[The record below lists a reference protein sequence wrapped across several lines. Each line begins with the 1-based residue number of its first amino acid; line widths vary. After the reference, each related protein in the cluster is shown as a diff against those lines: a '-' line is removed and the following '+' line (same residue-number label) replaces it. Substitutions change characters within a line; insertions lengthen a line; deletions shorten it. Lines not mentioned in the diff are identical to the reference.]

1 MTMKRLC
8 ATVLLLLLSVCAFA
22 VQKSGTIV
30 YINGSKFYIHTVQPG
45 ETLYGLSKA
54 YEVGEKVILQYNP
67 SAGGGLKAGENVKI
81 PFVTAVP
88 EPKSERKLR
97 RTFDSHTVAQ
107 GETLYA
113 ISRKYEIPIQTVIE
127 DNPSLDPTN
136 LRLGERILIRKK
148 EIGSEDEAG
157 AKEQW
162 EAYRNTLNSVA
173 EEGYAYHMVKPG
185 ETFYSLSR
193 RFGITEEQLGSLNG
207 GLKPADLKAG
217 AIIKVP
223 GSPEELAA
231 GERQPA
237 DTVRADSVP
246 DLSADNRVKEIEFR
260 ALRRSATLNVAL
272 LLPMDAGTPNPS
284 YLEFY
289 QGFLLGLDSV
299 KTKYGYSVNVCLYN
313 TARDAEKIREITESD
328 AFRNTDLI
336 IGPVY
341 GSVYKALMDDLTNKN
356 IPVIYPLSSR
366 SEEFGVYPDFIQVNP
381 SMKALTVAMSDW
393 LREEAEEANLVC
405 LNLTGNEVSHS
416 DLEDIR
422 LFKEYMHRIGSMNFY
437 DWNTS
442 AVPLDGLRL
451 QLLPDRENIIIL
463 PTTKEAEVSKILPV
477 LSALTD
483 GYRITV
489 VGFPEWQ
496 AFTSVDHETYF
507 KLHTKIFTYSY
518 VDNTTEPAKRF
529 ALKYR
534 KYFYTE
540 PNNLAY
546 KAFDMSLYFI
556 ELAAKYRDRT
566 LDALEFYPRNGDFS
580 RFYFQKM
587 EGQAGKENQG
597 FYIVNFGSDYR
608 LKIESL

>member
-1 MTMKRLC
+1 MLKLLFLF
-8 ATVLLLLLSVCAFA
+8 LLLWSCGQVLGQGTA
-22 VQKSGTIV
+22 VTKSNDIV
-30 YINGSKFYIHTVQPG
+30 VIRGKSYYLHTVQPG
-45 ETLYGLSKA
+45 QTLYSICKA
-54 YEVGEKVILQYNP
+54 YGANIDEVKSLNDKKDNALSLYEVLKVPYTD
-67 SAGGGLKAGENVKI
+67 
-81 PFVTAVP
+81 PFVQQDD
-88 EPKSERKLR
+88 K
-97 RTFDSHTVAQ
+97 F
-107 GETLYA
+107 Y
-113 ISRKYEIPIQTVIE
+113 
-127 DNPSLDPTN
+127 
-136 LRLGERILIRKK
+136 
-148 EIGSEDEAG
+148 
-157 AKEQW
+157 
-162 EAYRNTLNSVA
+162 
-173 EEGYAYHMVKPG
+173 YHKVVKG
-185 ETFYSLSR
+185 ETFYSIARLYKIKPKR
-193 RFGITEEQLGSLNG
+193 L
-207 GLKPADLKAG
+207 LKFNEGYAQNQPLAVG
-217 AIIKVP
+217 AVVKLP
-223 GSPEELAA
+223 LA
-231 GERQPA
+231 EI
-237 DTVRADSVP
+237 
-246 DLSADNRVKEIEFR
+246 DLSVLGEEEIEASVGKKQEIR
-260 ALRRSATLNVAL
+260 PVRPVRNESVKKVEEASVTDILQDALMQKNEKTEQEPEKETTTVIGATDKMEIPDYISEVVMPVDPFVKVAL
-272 LLPMDAGTPNPS
+272 LLPFSAKDYPVFVDTLVEKMPVQISARS
-284 YLEFY
+284 EQFISFY
-289 QGFLLGLDSV
+289 EGVLLAVDSLKNQGY
-299 KTKYGYSVNVCLYN
+299 KVNLKVFD
-313 TARDAEKIREITESD
+313 TERSAEKMYTMVDEID
-328 AFRNTDLI
+328 RFHPDLI

-507 KLHTKIFTYSY
+507 KLNTKIFTYSY

-566 LDALEFYPRNGDFS
+566 LDALGFYPRNGDFS

>member
-1 MTMKRLC
+1 MLKVLFLF
-8 ATVLLLLLSVCAFA
+8 LLLWSCGQVLGQGTA
-22 VQKSGTIV
+22 VTKSNDIV
-30 YINGSKFYIHTVQPG
+30 VIRGKSYYLHTVQPG
-45 ETLYGLSKA
+45 QTLYSICKA
-54 YEVGEKVILQYNP
+54 YGANIDEVKSLNDKKDNALSLYEVLKVPYTD
-67 SAGGGLKAGENVKI
+67 
-81 PFVTAVP
+81 PFVQQDD
-88 EPKSERKLR
+88 K
-97 RTFDSHTVAQ
+97 F
-107 GETLYA
+107 Y
-113 ISRKYEIPIQTVIE
+113 
-127 DNPSLDPTN
+127 
-136 LRLGERILIRKK
+136 
-148 EIGSEDEAG
+148 
-157 AKEQW
+157 
-162 EAYRNTLNSVA
+162 
-173 EEGYAYHMVKPG
+173 YHKVVKG
-185 ETFYSLSR
+185 ETFYSIARLYKIKPKR
-193 RFGITEEQLGSLNG
+193 L
-207 GLKPADLKAG
+207 LKFNEGYAQNQPLAVG
-217 AIIKVP
+217 AVVKLP
-223 GSPEELAA
+223 LA
-231 GERQPA
+231 EI
-237 DTVRADSVP
+237 
-246 DLSADNRVKEIEFR
+246 DLSVLGEEEIEASVGKKQEIR
-260 ALRRSATLNVAL
+260 PERPVRNESVKKVEEASVTDILQNALMQKNEKTEQEPEKETTTVIGATDKMEIPDYISEVVMPVDPFVKVAL
-272 LLPMDAGTPNPS
+272 LLPFSAKDYPVFVDTLVEKMPVQISARS
-284 YLEFY
+284 EQFISFY
-289 QGFLLGLDSV
+289 EGVLLAVDSLKNQGY
-299 KTKYGYSVNVCLYN
+299 KVNLKVFD
-313 TARDAEKIREITESD
+313 TERSAEKMYTMVDEID
-328 AFRNTDLI
+328 RFHPDLI

-507 KLHTKIFTYSY
+507 KLNTKIFTYSY

>member
-1 MTMKRLC
+1 MLKLLFLF
-8 ATVLLLLLSVCAFA
+8 LLLWSCGQVIGQGTA
-22 VQKSGTIV
+22 VTKSNDIV
-30 YINGSKFYIHTVQPG
+30 VIRGKSYYLHTVQPG
-45 ETLYGLSKA
+45 QTLYSICKA
-54 YEVGEKVILQYNP
+54 YGANIDEVKSLNDKKDNALSLYEVLKVPYTD
-67 SAGGGLKAGENVKI
+67 
-81 PFVTAVP
+81 PFVQQDD
-88 EPKSERKLR
+88 K
-97 RTFDSHTVAQ
+97 F
-107 GETLYA
+107 Y
-113 ISRKYEIPIQTVIE
+113 
-127 DNPSLDPTN
+127 
-136 LRLGERILIRKK
+136 
-148 EIGSEDEAG
+148 
-157 AKEQW
+157 
-162 EAYRNTLNSVA
+162 
-173 EEGYAYHMVKPG
+173 YHKVLKG
-185 ETFYSLSR
+185 ETFYSIARLYKIKPKR
-193 RFGITEEQLGSLNG
+193 L
-207 GLKPADLKAG
+207 LKFNEGYAQNQPLAVG
-217 AIIKVP
+217 AVVKLP
-223 GSPEELAA
+223 LA
-231 GERQPA
+231 EI
-237 DTVRADSVP
+237 
-246 DLSADNRVKEIEFR
+246 DLSVLGEEEIEASVGKKQEIR
-260 ALRRSATLNVAL
+260 PERPVRNESVKKVEEASVTDILQDALMQKNEKTEQEPEKETTTVIGATDKMEIPDYISEVVMPVDPFVKVAL
-272 LLPMDAGTPNPS
+272 LLPFSAKDYPVFVDTLVEKMPVQISARS
-284 YLEFY
+284 EQFISFY
-289 QGFLLGLDSV
+289 EGVLLAVDSLKNQGY
-299 KTKYGYSVNVCLYN
+299 KVNLKVFD
-313 TARDAEKIREITESD
+313 TERSAEKMYTMVDEID
-328 AFRNTDLI
+328 RFHPDLI

-366 SEEFGVYPDFIQVNP
+366 REEFGVYPDFIQVNP

-507 KLHTKIFTYSY
+507 KLNTKIFTYSY

>member
-1 MTMKRLC
+1 MLKLLFLF
-8 ATVLLLLLSVCAFA
+8 LLLWSCGQVIGQGTA
-22 VQKSGTIV
+22 VTKSNDIV
-30 YINGSKFYIHTVQPG
+30 VIRGKSYYLHTVQPG
-45 ETLYGLSKA
+45 QTLYSICKA
-54 YEVGEKVILQYNP
+54 YGANIDEVKSLNDKKDNALSLYEVLKVPYTD
-67 SAGGGLKAGENVKI
+67 
-81 PFVTAVP
+81 PFVQQDD
-88 EPKSERKLR
+88 K
-97 RTFDSHTVAQ
+97 F
-107 GETLYA
+107 Y
-113 ISRKYEIPIQTVIE
+113 
-127 DNPSLDPTN
+127 
-136 LRLGERILIRKK
+136 
-148 EIGSEDEAG
+148 
-157 AKEQW
+157 
-162 EAYRNTLNSVA
+162 
-173 EEGYAYHMVKPG
+173 YHKVVKG
-185 ETFYSLSR
+185 ETFYSIARLYKIKPKR
-193 RFGITEEQLGSLNG
+193 L
-207 GLKPADLKAG
+207 LKFNEGYAQNQPLAVG
-217 AIIKVP
+217 AVVKLP
-223 GSPEELAA
+223 LA
-231 GERQPA
+231 EI
-237 DTVRADSVP
+237 
-246 DLSADNRVKEIEFR
+246 DLSVLGEEEIEASVGKKQEIR
-260 ALRRSATLNVAL
+260 PERPVRNESVKKVEEASVTDILQNALMHKNEKTEQDPEKETPTVIGATDKMEIPDYISEVVMPVDPFVKVAL
-272 LLPMDAGTPNPS
+272 LLPFSAKDYPVFVDTLVEKMPVQISARS
-284 YLEFY
+284 EQFISFY
-289 QGFLLGLDSV
+289 EGVLLAVDSLKNQGY
-299 KTKYGYSVNVCLYN
+299 KVNLKVFD
-313 TARDAEKIREITESD
+313 TERSAEKMYTMVDEID
-328 AFRNTDLI
+328 RFHPDLI

-507 KLHTKIFTYSY
+507 KLNTKIFTYSY

>member
-1 MTMKRLC
+1 MLKLLFLF
-8 ATVLLLLLSVCAFA
+8 LLLWSCGQVLGQGTA
-22 VQKSGTIV
+22 VTKSNDIV
-30 YINGSKFYIHTVQPG
+30 VIRGKSYYLHTVQPG
-45 ETLYGLSKA
+45 QTLYSICKA
-54 YEVGEKVILQYNP
+54 YGANIDEVKSLNDKKDNALSLYEVLKVPYTD
-67 SAGGGLKAGENVKI
+67 
-81 PFVTAVP
+81 PFVQQDD
-88 EPKSERKLR
+88 K
-97 RTFDSHTVAQ
+97 F
-107 GETLYA
+107 Y
-113 ISRKYEIPIQTVIE
+113 
-127 DNPSLDPTN
+127 
-136 LRLGERILIRKK
+136 
-148 EIGSEDEAG
+148 
-157 AKEQW
+157 
-162 EAYRNTLNSVA
+162 
-173 EEGYAYHMVKPG
+173 YHKVLKG
-185 ETFYSLSR
+185 ETFYSIARLYKIKPKR
-193 RFGITEEQLGSLNG
+193 L
-207 GLKPADLKAG
+207 LKFNEGYAQNQPLAVG
-217 AIIKVP
+217 AVVKLP
-223 GSPEELAA
+223 LA
-231 GERQPA
+231 EI
-237 DTVRADSVP
+237 
-246 DLSADNRVKEIEFR
+246 DLSVLGEEEIEASVGKKQEIR
-260 ALRRSATLNVAL
+260 PERPVRNESVKKVEEASVTDILQNALMQKNEKTEQEPEKETTTVIGATDKMEIPDYISEVVMPVDPFVKVAL
-272 LLPMDAGTPNPS
+272 LIPFSAKDFPVFVDTLVEKMPVQISARS
-284 YLEFY
+284 EQFISFY
-289 QGFLLGLDSV
+289 EGVLLAVDSLKNQGY
-299 KTKYGYSVNVCLYN
+299 KVNLKVFD
-313 TARDAEKIREITESD
+313 TERSAEKMYTMVDEID
-328 AFRNTDLI
+328 RFHPDLI

-507 KLHTKIFTYSY
+507 KLNTKIFTYSY

>member
-1 MTMKRLC
+1 MLKLLFLF
-8 ATVLLLLLSVCAFA
+8 LLLWSCGQVIGQGTA
-22 VQKSGTIV
+22 VTKSNDIV
-30 YINGSKFYIHTVQPG
+30 VIRGKSYYLHTVQPG
-45 ETLYGLSKA
+45 QTLYSICKA
-54 YEVGEKVILQYNP
+54 YGANIDEVKSLNDKKDNALSLYEVLKVPYTD
-67 SAGGGLKAGENVKI
+67 
-81 PFVTAVP
+81 PFVQQDD
-88 EPKSERKLR
+88 K
-97 RTFDSHTVAQ
+97 F
-107 GETLYA
+107 Y
-113 ISRKYEIPIQTVIE
+113 
-127 DNPSLDPTN
+127 
-136 LRLGERILIRKK
+136 
-148 EIGSEDEAG
+148 
-157 AKEQW
+157 
-162 EAYRNTLNSVA
+162 
-173 EEGYAYHMVKPG
+173 YHKVLKG
-185 ETFYSLSR
+185 ETFYSIARLYKIKPKR
-193 RFGITEEQLGSLNG
+193 L
-207 GLKPADLKAG
+207 LKFNEGYAQNQPLAVG
-217 AIIKVP
+217 AVVKLP
-223 GSPEELAA
+223 LA
-231 GERQPA
+231 EI
-237 DTVRADSVP
+237 
-246 DLSADNRVKEIEFR
+246 DLSVLGEEEIEASVGKKQEIR
-260 ALRRSATLNVAL
+260 PVRPVRNETVKKVEEASVTDILQDALMQKNEKTEQEPEKETTTVIGATDKMEIPDYISEVVMPVDPFVKVAL
-272 LLPMDAGTPNPS
+272 LLPFSAKDYPVFVDTLVEKMPVQISARS
-284 YLEFY
+284 EQFISFY
-289 QGFLLGLDSV
+289 EGVLLAVDSLKNQGY
-299 KTKYGYSVNVCLYN
+299 KVNLKVFD
-313 TARDAEKIREITESD
+313 TERSAEKMYTMVDEID
-328 AFRNTDLI
+328 RLHPDLI

-463 PTTKEAEVSKILPV
+463 PTTKEAEVSKILPI
-477 LSALTD
+477 LSALTE

-496 AFTSVDHETYF
+496 TFTSVDHETYF
-507 KLHTKIFTYSY
+507 KLNTKIFTYSY

>member
-1 MTMKRLC
+1 MLKLLFLF
-8 ATVLLLLLSVCAFA
+8 LLLWSCGQVLGQGTA
-22 VQKSGTIV
+22 VTKSNDIV
-30 YINGSKFYIHTVQPG
+30 VIRGKSYYLHTVQPG
-45 ETLYGLSKA
+45 QTLYSICKA
-54 YEVGEKVILQYNP
+54 YGANIDEVKSLNDKKDNALSLYEVLKVPYTD
-67 SAGGGLKAGENVKI
+67 
-81 PFVTAVP
+81 PFVQQDD
-88 EPKSERKLR
+88 K
-97 RTFDSHTVAQ
+97 F
-107 GETLYA
+107 Y
-113 ISRKYEIPIQTVIE
+113 
-127 DNPSLDPTN
+127 
-136 LRLGERILIRKK
+136 
-148 EIGSEDEAG
+148 
-157 AKEQW
+157 
-162 EAYRNTLNSVA
+162 
-173 EEGYAYHMVKPG
+173 YHKVVKG
-185 ETFYSLSR
+185 ETFYSIARLYKIKPKR
-193 RFGITEEQLGSLNG
+193 L
-207 GLKPADLKAG
+207 LKFNEGYAQNQPLAVG
-217 AIIKVP
+217 AVVKLP
-223 GSPEELAA
+223 LA
-231 GERQPA
+231 EI
-237 DTVRADSVP
+237 
-246 DLSADNRVKEIEFR
+246 DLSVLGEEEIEASVGKKQEIR
-260 ALRRSATLNVAL
+260 PERPVRNESVKKVEEASVTDILQDALMQKNEKTEQEPEKETTTIIGATDKMEIPDYISEVVMPVDPFVKVAL
-272 LLPMDAGTPNPS
+272 LLPFSAKDYPVFVDTLVEKMPVQISARS
-284 YLEFY
+284 EQFISFY
-289 QGFLLGLDSV
+289 EGVLLAVDSLKNQGY
-299 KTKYGYSVNVCLYN
+299 KVNLKVFD
-313 TARDAEKIREITESD
+313 TERSAEKMYTMVDEID
-328 AFRNTDLI
+328 RFHPDLI

-507 KLHTKIFTYSY
+507 KLNTKIFTYSY

>member
-1 MTMKRLC
+1 MLKLLFLF
-8 ATVLLLLLSVCAFA
+8 LLLWSCGQVIGQGTA
-22 VQKSGTIV
+22 VTKSNDIV
-30 YINGSKFYIHTVQPG
+30 VIRGKSYYLHTVQPG
-45 ETLYGLSKA
+45 QTLYSICKA
-54 YEVGEKVILQYNP
+54 YGANIDEVKSLNDKKDNALSLYEVLKVPYTD
-67 SAGGGLKAGENVKI
+67 
-81 PFVTAVP
+81 PFVQQDD
-88 EPKSERKLR
+88 K
-97 RTFDSHTVAQ
+97 F
-107 GETLYA
+107 Y
-113 ISRKYEIPIQTVIE
+113 
-127 DNPSLDPTN
+127 
-136 LRLGERILIRKK
+136 
-148 EIGSEDEAG
+148 
-157 AKEQW
+157 
-162 EAYRNTLNSVA
+162 
-173 EEGYAYHMVKPG
+173 YHKVVKG
-185 ETFYSLSR
+185 ETFYSIARLYKIKPKR
-193 RFGITEEQLGSLNG
+193 L
-207 GLKPADLKAG
+207 LKFNEGYAQNQPLAVG
-217 AIIKVP
+217 AVVKLP
-223 GSPEELAA
+223 LA
-231 GERQPA
+231 EI
-237 DTVRADSVP
+237 
-246 DLSADNRVKEIEFR
+246 DLSVLGEEEIEASVGKKQEIR
-260 ALRRSATLNVAL
+260 PERPVRNESVKKVEEASVTDILQNALMQKNEKTEQEPEKETTTVIGATDKMEIPDYISEVVMPVDPFVKVAL
-272 LLPMDAGTPNPS
+272 LLPFSAKDYPVFVDTLVEKMPVQISARS
-284 YLEFY
+284 EHFISFY
-289 QGFLLGLDSV
+289 EGVLLAVDSLKNQGY
-299 KTKYGYSVNVCLYN
+299 KVNLKVFD
-313 TARDAEKIREITESD
+313 TERSAEKMYTMVDEID
-328 AFRNTDLI
+328 RFHPDLI

-507 KLHTKIFTYSY
+507 KLNTKIFTYSY

>member
-1 MTMKRLC
+1 MLKLLFLF
-8 ATVLLLLLSVCAFA
+8 LLLWSCGQVIGQGTA
-22 VQKSGTIV
+22 VTKSNDIV
-30 YINGSKFYIHTVQPG
+30 VIRGKSYYLHTVQPG
-45 ETLYGLSKA
+45 QTLYSICKA
-54 YEVGEKVILQYNP
+54 YGANIDEVKSLNDKKDNALSLYEVLKVPYTD
-67 SAGGGLKAGENVKI
+67 
-81 PFVTAVP
+81 PFVQQDD
-88 EPKSERKLR
+88 K
-97 RTFDSHTVAQ
+97 F
-107 GETLYA
+107 Y
-113 ISRKYEIPIQTVIE
+113 
-127 DNPSLDPTN
+127 
-136 LRLGERILIRKK
+136 
-148 EIGSEDEAG
+148 
-157 AKEQW
+157 
-162 EAYRNTLNSVA
+162 
-173 EEGYAYHMVKPG
+173 YHKVVKG
-185 ETFYSLSR
+185 ETFYSIARLYKIKPKR
-193 RFGITEEQLGSLNG
+193 L
-207 GLKPADLKAG
+207 LKFNEGYAQNQPLAVG
-217 AIIKVP
+217 AVVKLP
-223 GSPEELAA
+223 LA
-231 GERQPA
+231 EI
-237 DTVRADSVP
+237 
-246 DLSADNRVKEIEFR
+246 DLSVLGEEEIEASVGKKQEIR
-260 ALRRSATLNVAL
+260 PERPVRNESVKKVEEASVTDILQNALMQKNEKTEQEPEKETTTVIGATDKMEIPDYISEVVMPVDPFVKVAL
-272 LLPMDAGTPNPS
+272 LLPFSAKDYPVFVDTLVEKMPVQISARS
-284 YLEFY
+284 EQFISFY
-289 QGFLLGLDSV
+289 EGVLLAVDSLKNQGY
-299 KTKYGYSVNVCLYN
+299 KVNLKVFD
-313 TARDAEKIREITESD
+313 TERSAEKMYTMVDEID
-328 AFRNTDLI
+328 RFHPDLI

-393 LREEAEEANLVC
+393 LREEVEEANLVC

-507 KLHTKIFTYSY
+507 KLNTKIFTYSY

>member
-1 MTMKRLC
+1 MLKLLFLF
-8 ATVLLLLLSVCAFA
+8 LLLWSCGQVLGQGTA
-22 VQKSGTIV
+22 VTKSNDIV
-30 YINGSKFYIHTVQPG
+30 VIRGKSCYLHTVQPG
-45 ETLYGLSKA
+45 QTLYSICKA
-54 YEVGEKVILQYNP
+54 YGANIDEVKSLNDKKDNALSLYEVLKVPYTD
-67 SAGGGLKAGENVKI
+67 
-81 PFVTAVP
+81 PFVQQDD
-88 EPKSERKLR
+88 K
-97 RTFDSHTVAQ
+97 F
-107 GETLYA
+107 Y
-113 ISRKYEIPIQTVIE
+113 
-127 DNPSLDPTN
+127 
-136 LRLGERILIRKK
+136 
-148 EIGSEDEAG
+148 
-157 AKEQW
+157 
-162 EAYRNTLNSVA
+162 
-173 EEGYAYHMVKPG
+173 YHKVVKG
-185 ETFYSLSR
+185 ETFYSIARLYKIKPKR
-193 RFGITEEQLGSLNG
+193 L
-207 GLKPADLKAG
+207 LKFNEGYAQNQPLAVG
-217 AIIKVP
+217 AVVKLP
-223 GSPEELAA
+223 LA
-231 GERQPA
+231 EI
-237 DTVRADSVP
+237 
-246 DLSADNRVKEIEFR
+246 DLSVLGEEEIEASVGKKQEIR
-260 ALRRSATLNVAL
+260 PVRPVRNESVKKVEEASVTDILQDALMQKNEKTEQEPEKETTTVIGATDKMEIPDYISEVVMPVDPFVKVAL
-272 LLPMDAGTPNPS
+272 LLPFSAKDYPVFVDTLVEKMPVQISARS
-284 YLEFY
+284 EQFISFY
-289 QGFLLGLDSV
+289 EGVLLAVDSLKNQGY
-299 KTKYGYSVNVCLYN
+299 KVNLKVFD
-313 TARDAEKIREITESD
+313 TERSAEKMYTMVDEID
-328 AFRNTDLI
+328 RFHPDLI

-507 KLHTKIFTYSY
+507 KLNTKIFTYSY

>member
-1 MTMKRLC
+1 MLKLLFLF
-8 ATVLLLLLSVCAFA
+8 LLLWSCGQVIGQGTA
-22 VQKSGTIV
+22 VTKSNDIV
-30 YINGSKFYIHTVQPG
+30 VIRGKSYYLHTVQPG
-45 ETLYGLSKA
+45 QTLYSICKA
-54 YEVGEKVILQYNP
+54 YGANIDEVKSLNDKKDNALSLYEVLKVPYTD
-67 SAGGGLKAGENVKI
+67 
-81 PFVTAVP
+81 PFVQQDD
-88 EPKSERKLR
+88 K
-97 RTFDSHTVAQ
+97 F
-107 GETLYA
+107 Y
-113 ISRKYEIPIQTVIE
+113 
-127 DNPSLDPTN
+127 
-136 LRLGERILIRKK
+136 
-148 EIGSEDEAG
+148 
-157 AKEQW
+157 
-162 EAYRNTLNSVA
+162 
-173 EEGYAYHMVKPG
+173 YHKVVKG
-185 ETFYSLSR
+185 ETFYSIARLYKIKPKR
-193 RFGITEEQLGSLNG
+193 L
-207 GLKPADLKAG
+207 LKFNEGYAQNQPLAVG
-217 AIIKVP
+217 AVVKLP
-223 GSPEELAA
+223 LA
-231 GERQPA
+231 EI
-237 DTVRADSVP
+237 
-246 DLSADNRVKEIEFR
+246 DLSVLGEEEIEASVGKKQEIR
-260 ALRRSATLNVAL
+260 PERPVRNESVKKVEEASVTDILQNALMQKNEKTEQEPEKETTTVIGATDKMEIPDYISEVVMPVDPFVKVAL
-272 LLPMDAGTPNPS
+272 LLPFSAKDYPVFVDTLVEKMPVQISARS
-284 YLEFY
+284 EQFISFY
-289 QGFLLGLDSV
+289 EGVLLAVDSLKNQGY
-299 KTKYGYSVNVCLYN
+299 KVNLKVFD
-313 TARDAEKIREITESD
+313 TERSAEKMYTMVDEID
-328 AFRNTDLI
+328 RFHPDLI

-451 QLLPDRENIIIL
+451 HLLPDRENIIIL

-507 KLHTKIFTYSY
+507 KLNTKIFTYSY

>member
-1 MTMKRLC
+1 MLKLLFLF
-8 ATVLLLLLSVCAFA
+8 LLLWSCGQVLGQGTA
-22 VQKSGTIV
+22 VTKSNDIV
-30 YINGSKFYIHTVQPG
+30 VIRGKSYYLHTVQPG
-45 ETLYGLSKA
+45 QTLYSICKA
-54 YEVGEKVILQYNP
+54 YGANIDEVKSLNDKKDNALSLYEVLKVPYTD
-67 SAGGGLKAGENVKI
+67 
-81 PFVTAVP
+81 PFVQQDD
-88 EPKSERKLR
+88 K
-97 RTFDSHTVAQ
+97 F
-107 GETLYA
+107 Y
-113 ISRKYEIPIQTVIE
+113 
-127 DNPSLDPTN
+127 
-136 LRLGERILIRKK
+136 
-148 EIGSEDEAG
+148 
-157 AKEQW
+157 
-162 EAYRNTLNSVA
+162 
-173 EEGYAYHMVKPG
+173 YHKVVKG
-185 ETFYSLSR
+185 ETFYSIARLYKIKPKR
-193 RFGITEEQLGSLNG
+193 L
-207 GLKPADLKAG
+207 LKFNEGYAQNQPLAVG
-217 AIIKVP
+217 AVVKLP
-223 GSPEELAA
+223 LA
-231 GERQPA
+231 EI
-237 DTVRADSVP
+237 
-246 DLSADNRVKEIEFR
+246 DLSVLGEEEIEASVGKKQEIR
-260 ALRRSATLNVAL
+260 PVRPVRNESVKKVEEASVTDILQDALMQKNEKTEQEPEKETTTVIGATDKMEIPDYISEVVMPVDPFVKVAL
-272 LLPMDAGTPNPS
+272 LLPFSAKDYPVFVDTLVEKMPVQISARS
-284 YLEFY
+284 EQFISFY
-289 QGFLLGLDSV
+289 EGVLLAVDSLKNQGY
-299 KTKYGYSVNVCLYN
+299 KVNLKVFD
-313 TARDAEKIREITESD
+313 TERSAEKMYTMVDEID
-328 AFRNTDLI
+328 RFHPDLI

-507 KLHTKIFTYSY
+507 KLNTKIFTYSY

-556 ELAAKYRDRT
+556 ELAAKYRDRF
-566 LDALEFYPRNGDFS
+566 LYRQFWIRLPI
-580 RFYFQKM
+580 
-587 EGQAGKENQG
+587 ENRVPISVTCQHDLR
-597 FYIVNFGSDYR
+597 Y
-608 LKIESL
+608 K

>member
-1 MTMKRLC
+1 MLKLLFLF
-8 ATVLLLLLSVCAFA
+8 LLLWSCGQVLGQGTA
-22 VQKSGTIV
+22 VTKSNDIV
-30 YINGSKFYIHTVQPG
+30 VIRGKSYYLHTVQPG
-45 ETLYGLSKA
+45 QTLYSICKA
-54 YEVGEKVILQYNP
+54 YGANIDEVKSLNDKKDNALSLYEVLKVPYTD
-67 SAGGGLKAGENVKI
+67 
-81 PFVTAVP
+81 PFVQQDD
-88 EPKSERKLR
+88 K
-97 RTFDSHTVAQ
+97 F
-107 GETLYA
+107 Y
-113 ISRKYEIPIQTVIE
+113 
-127 DNPSLDPTN
+127 
-136 LRLGERILIRKK
+136 
-148 EIGSEDEAG
+148 
-157 AKEQW
+157 
-162 EAYRNTLNSVA
+162 
-173 EEGYAYHMVKPG
+173 YHKVLKG
-185 ETFYSLSR
+185 ETFYSIARLYKIKPKR
-193 RFGITEEQLGSLNG
+193 L
-207 GLKPADLKAG
+207 LKFNEGYAQNQPLAVG
-217 AIIKVP
+217 AVVKLP
-223 GSPEELAA
+223 LA
-231 GERQPA
+231 EI
-237 DTVRADSVP
+237 
-246 DLSADNRVKEIEFR
+246 DLSVLGEEEIEASVGKKQEIR
-260 ALRRSATLNVAL
+260 PERPVRNESVKKVEEASVTDILQDALMQKNEKTEQEPEKETTTVIGATDKMEIPDYISEVVMPVDPFVKVAL
-272 LLPMDAGTPNPS
+272 LLPFSAKDYPVFVDTLVEKMPVQISARS
-284 YLEFY
+284 EQFISFY
-289 QGFLLGLDSV
+289 EGVLLAVDSLKNQGY
-299 KTKYGYSVNVCLYN
+299 KVNLKVFD
-313 TARDAEKIREITESD
+313 TERSAEKMYTMVDEID
-328 AFRNTDLI
+328 QFHPDLI

-507 KLHTKIFTYSY
+507 KLNTKIFTYSY

>member
-1 MTMKRLC
+1 MLKLLFLF
-8 ATVLLLLLSVCAFA
+8 LLLWSCGQVIGQGTA
-22 VQKSGTIV
+22 VTKSNDIV
-30 YINGSKFYIHTVQPG
+30 VIRGKSYYLHTVQPG
-45 ETLYGLSKA
+45 QTLYSICKA
-54 YEVGEKVILQYNP
+54 YGANIDEVKSLNDKKDNALSLYEVLKVPYTD
-67 SAGGGLKAGENVKI
+67 
-81 PFVTAVP
+81 PFVQQDD
-88 EPKSERKLR
+88 K
-97 RTFDSHTVAQ
+97 F
-107 GETLYA
+107 Y
-113 ISRKYEIPIQTVIE
+113 
-127 DNPSLDPTN
+127 
-136 LRLGERILIRKK
+136 
-148 EIGSEDEAG
+148 
-157 AKEQW
+157 
-162 EAYRNTLNSVA
+162 
-173 EEGYAYHMVKPG
+173 YHKVVKG
-185 ETFYSLSR
+185 ETFYSIARLYKIKPKR
-193 RFGITEEQLGSLNG
+193 L
-207 GLKPADLKAG
+207 LKFNEGYAQNQPLAVG
-217 AIIKVP
+217 AVVKLP
-223 GSPEELAA
+223 LA
-231 GERQPA
+231 EI
-237 DTVRADSVP
+237 
-246 DLSADNRVKEIEFR
+246 DLSVLGEEEIDASVGKKQEIRPERPVRNENVKKVEEASVTDILQNALMQKNEKTEQEPEKETTTVIGATDKMEIPDYISEVGMPVDPFVK
-260 ALRRSATLNVAL
+260 VAL
-272 LLPMDAGTPNPS
+272 LLPFSAKDYPVFVDTLVEKMPVQISARS
-284 YLEFY
+284 EQFISFY
-289 QGFLLGLDSV
+289 EGVLLAVDSLKNQGY
-299 KTKYGYSVNVCLYN
+299 KVNLKVFD
-313 TARDAEKIREITESD
+313 TERSAEKMYTMVDEID
-328 AFRNTDLI
+328 RFHPDLI

-507 KLHTKIFTYSY
+507 KLNTKIFTYSY

>member
-1 MTMKRLC
+1 MLKLLFLF
-8 ATVLLLLLSVCAFA
+8 LLLWSCGQVIGQGTA
-22 VQKSGTIV
+22 VTKSNDIV
-30 YINGSKFYIHTVQPG
+30 VIRGKSYYLHTVQPG
-45 ETLYGLSKA
+45 QTLYSICKA
-54 YEVGEKVILQYNP
+54 YGANIDEVKSLNDKKDNALSLYEVLKVPYTD
-67 SAGGGLKAGENVKI
+67 
-81 PFVTAVP
+81 PFVQQDD
-88 EPKSERKLR
+88 K
-97 RTFDSHTVAQ
+97 F
-107 GETLYA
+107 Y
-113 ISRKYEIPIQTVIE
+113 
-127 DNPSLDPTN
+127 
-136 LRLGERILIRKK
+136 
-148 EIGSEDEAG
+148 
-157 AKEQW
+157 
-162 EAYRNTLNSVA
+162 
-173 EEGYAYHMVKPG
+173 YHKVVKG
-185 ETFYSLSR
+185 ETFYSIARLYKIKPKR
-193 RFGITEEQLGSLNG
+193 L
-207 GLKPADLKAG
+207 LKFNEGYAQNQPLAVG
-217 AIIKVP
+217 AVVKLP
-223 GSPEELAA
+223 LA
-231 GERQPA
+231 EI
-237 DTVRADSVP
+237 
-246 DLSADNRVKEIEFR
+246 DLSVLGEEEIEASVGKKQEIR
-260 ALRRSATLNVAL
+260 PERPVRNESVKKVEEASVTDILQNALMQKNEKTEQEPEKETTTVIGATDKMEIPDYISEVVMPVDPFVKVAL
-272 LLPMDAGTPNPS
+272 LLPFSAKDYPVFVDTLVEKMPVQISARS
-284 YLEFY
+284 EQFISFY
-289 QGFLLGLDSV
+289 EGVLLAVDSLKNQGY
-299 KTKYGYSVNVCLYN
+299 KVNLKVFD
-313 TARDAEKIREITESD
+313 TERSAEKMYTMVDEID
-328 AFRNTDLI
+328 RFHPDLI

-442 AVPLDGLRL
+442 AVPLDGLRM

-507 KLHTKIFTYSY
+507 KLNTKIFTYSY

>member
-1 MTMKRLC
+1 MLKLLFLF
-8 ATVLLLLLSVCAFA
+8 LLLWSCGQVIGQGTA
-22 VQKSGTIV
+22 VTKSNDIV
-30 YINGSKFYIHTVQPG
+30 VIRGKSYYLHTVQPG
-45 ETLYGLSKA
+45 QTLYSICKA
-54 YEVGEKVILQYNP
+54 YGANIDEVKSLNDKKDNALSLYEVLKVPYTD
-67 SAGGGLKAGENVKI
+67 
-81 PFVTAVP
+81 PFVQQDD
-88 EPKSERKLR
+88 K
-97 RTFDSHTVAQ
+97 F
-107 GETLYA
+107 Y
-113 ISRKYEIPIQTVIE
+113 
-127 DNPSLDPTN
+127 
-136 LRLGERILIRKK
+136 
-148 EIGSEDEAG
+148 
-157 AKEQW
+157 
-162 EAYRNTLNSVA
+162 
-173 EEGYAYHMVKPG
+173 YHKVVKG
-185 ETFYSLSR
+185 ETFYSIARLYKIKPKR
-193 RFGITEEQLGSLNG
+193 L
-207 GLKPADLKAG
+207 LKFNEGYAQNQPLAVG
-217 AIIKVP
+217 AVVKLP
-223 GSPEELAA
+223 LA
-231 GERQPA
+231 EI
-237 DTVRADSVP
+237 
-246 DLSADNRVKEIEFR
+246 DLSVLGEEEIEASVGKKQEIR
-260 ALRRSATLNVAL
+260 PERPVRNESVKKVEEASVTDILQNALMQKNEKTEQEPEKETTTVIGATDKMEIPDYISEVVMPVDPFVKVAL
-272 LLPMDAGTPNPS
+272 LLPFSAKDYPVFVDTLVEKMPVQISARS
-284 YLEFY
+284 EQFISFY
-289 QGFLLGLDSV
+289 EGVLLAVDSLKNQGY
-299 KTKYGYSVNVCLYN
+299 KVNLKVFD
-313 TARDAEKIREITESD
+313 TERSAEKMYTMVDEID
-328 AFRNTDLI
+328 RFHPDLI

-507 KLHTKIFTYSY
+507 KLNTKIFTYSY

-566 LDALEFYPRNGDFS
+566 LDALEFYQRNGDFS

>member
-1 MTMKRLC
+1 MLKLLFLF
-8 ATVLLLLLSVCAFA
+8 LLLWSCGQVIGQGTA
-22 VQKSGTIV
+22 VTKSNDIV
-30 YINGSKFYIHTVQPG
+30 VIRGKSYYLHTVQPG
-45 ETLYGLSKA
+45 QTLYSICKA
-54 YEVGEKVILQYNP
+54 YGANIDEVKSLNDKKDNALSLYEVLKVPYTD
-67 SAGGGLKAGENVKI
+67 
-81 PFVTAVP
+81 PFVQQDD
-88 EPKSERKLR
+88 K
-97 RTFDSHTVAQ
+97 F
-107 GETLYA
+107 Y
-113 ISRKYEIPIQTVIE
+113 
-127 DNPSLDPTN
+127 
-136 LRLGERILIRKK
+136 
-148 EIGSEDEAG
+148 
-157 AKEQW
+157 
-162 EAYRNTLNSVA
+162 
-173 EEGYAYHMVKPG
+173 YHKVVKG
-185 ETFYSLSR
+185 ETFYSIARLYKIKPKR
-193 RFGITEEQLGSLNG
+193 L
-207 GLKPADLKAG
+207 LKFNEGYAQNQPLAVG
-217 AIIKVP
+217 AVVKLP
-223 GSPEELAA
+223 LA
-231 GERQPA
+231 EI
-237 DTVRADSVP
+237 
-246 DLSADNRVKEIEFR
+246 DLSVLGEEEIEASVGKKQEIR
-260 ALRRSATLNVAL
+260 PERPVRNENVKKVEEASVTDILQNALMQKNEKTEQEPEKETSTVIGATDKMEIPDYISEVVMPVDPFVKVAL
-272 LLPMDAGTPNPS
+272 LLPFSAKDYPVFVDTLVEKMPVQISARS
-284 YLEFY
+284 EQFISFY
-289 QGFLLGLDSV
+289 EGVLLAVDSLKNQGY
-299 KTKYGYSVNVCLYN
+299 KVNLKVFD
-313 TARDAEKIREITESD
+313 TERSAEKMYTMVDEID
-328 AFRNTDLI
+328 RFHPDLI

-507 KLHTKIFTYSY
+507 KLNTKIFTYSY

>member
-1 MTMKRLC
+1 MLKLLFLF
-8 ATVLLLLLSVCAFA
+8 LLLWSCGQVLGQGTA
-22 VQKSGTIV
+22 VTKSNDIV
-30 YINGSKFYIHTVQPG
+30 VIRGKSYYLHTVQPG
-45 ETLYGLSKA
+45 QTLYSICKA
-54 YEVGEKVILQYNP
+54 YGANIDEVKSLNDKKDNALSLYEVLKVPYTD
-67 SAGGGLKAGENVKI
+67 
-81 PFVTAVP
+81 PFVQQDD
-88 EPKSERKLR
+88 K
-97 RTFDSHTVAQ
+97 F
-107 GETLYA
+107 Y
-113 ISRKYEIPIQTVIE
+113 
-127 DNPSLDPTN
+127 
-136 LRLGERILIRKK
+136 
-148 EIGSEDEAG
+148 
-157 AKEQW
+157 
-162 EAYRNTLNSVA
+162 
-173 EEGYAYHMVKPG
+173 YHKVLKG
-185 ETFYSLSR
+185 ETFYSIARLYKIKPKR
-193 RFGITEEQLGSLNG
+193 L
-207 GLKPADLKAG
+207 LKFNEGYAQNQPLAVG
-217 AIIKVP
+217 AVVKLP
-223 GSPEELAA
+223 LA
-231 GERQPA
+231 EI
-237 DTVRADSVP
+237 
-246 DLSADNRVKEIEFR
+246 DLSVLGEEEIEASVGKKQEIR
-260 ALRRSATLNVAL
+260 PERPVQNETVKKVEEASVTDILQDALMQKNEKTEQEPEKETTTVIGATDKMEIPDYISEVVMPVDPFVKVAL
-272 LLPMDAGTPNPS
+272 LLPFSAKDYPVFVDTLVEKMPVQISARS
-284 YLEFY
+284 EQFISFY
-289 QGFLLGLDSV
+289 EGVSLAVDSLKNQGY
-299 KTKYGYSVNVCLYN
+299 KVNLKVFD
-313 TARDAEKIREITESD
+313 TERSAEKMYTMVDEID
-328 AFRNTDLI
+328 RFHPDLI

-477 LSALTD
+477 LSALTE

-507 KLHTKIFTYSY
+507 KLNTKIFTYSY

>member
-1 MTMKRLC
+1 MLKLLFLF
-8 ATVLLLLLSVCAFA
+8 LLLWSCGQVIGQGTA
-22 VQKSGTIV
+22 VIKSNDIV
-30 YINGSKFYIHTVQPG
+30 VIRGKSYYLHTVQPG
-45 ETLYGLSKA
+45 QTLYSICKA
-54 YEVGEKVILQYNP
+54 YGANIDEVKSLNDKKDNALSLYEVLKVPYTD
-67 SAGGGLKAGENVKI
+67 
-81 PFVTAVP
+81 PFVQQDD
-88 EPKSERKLR
+88 K
-97 RTFDSHTVAQ
+97 F
-107 GETLYA
+107 Y
-113 ISRKYEIPIQTVIE
+113 
-127 DNPSLDPTN
+127 
-136 LRLGERILIRKK
+136 
-148 EIGSEDEAG
+148 
-157 AKEQW
+157 
-162 EAYRNTLNSVA
+162 
-173 EEGYAYHMVKPG
+173 YHKVVKG
-185 ETFYSLSR
+185 ETFYSIARLYKIKPKR
-193 RFGITEEQLGSLNG
+193 L
-207 GLKPADLKAG
+207 LKFNEGYAQNQPLAVG
-217 AIIKVP
+217 AVVKLP
-223 GSPEELAA
+223 LA
-231 GERQPA
+231 EI
-237 DTVRADSVP
+237 
-246 DLSADNRVKEIEFR
+246 DLSVLGEEEIEASVGKKQEIR
-260 ALRRSATLNVAL
+260 PERPVRNESVKKVEEASVTDILQNALMQKNEKTEQEPEKETTTVIGATDKMEIPDYISEVVMPVDPFVKVAL
-272 LLPMDAGTPNPS
+272 LLPFSAKDYPVFVDTLVEKMPVQISARS
-284 YLEFY
+284 EQFISFY
-289 QGFLLGLDSV
+289 EGVLLAVDSLKNQGY
-299 KTKYGYSVNVCLYN
+299 KVNLKVFD
-313 TARDAEKIREITESD
+313 TERSAEKMYTMVDEID
-328 AFRNTDLI
+328 RFHPDLI

-507 KLHTKIFTYSY
+507 KLNTKIFTYSY

>member
-1 MTMKRLC
+1 MLKLLFLF
-8 ATVLLLLLSVCAFA
+8 LLLWSCGQVLGQGTA
-22 VQKSGTIV
+22 VTKSNDIV
-30 YINGSKFYIHTVQPG
+30 VIRGKSYYLHTVQPG
-45 ETLYGLSKA
+45 QTLYSICKA
-54 YEVGEKVILQYNP
+54 YGANIDEVKSLNDKKDNALSLYEVLKVPYTD
-67 SAGGGLKAGENVKI
+67 
-81 PFVTAVP
+81 PFVQQDD
-88 EPKSERKLR
+88 K
-97 RTFDSHTVAQ
+97 F
-107 GETLYA
+107 Y
-113 ISRKYEIPIQTVIE
+113 
-127 DNPSLDPTN
+127 
-136 LRLGERILIRKK
+136 
-148 EIGSEDEAG
+148 
-157 AKEQW
+157 
-162 EAYRNTLNSVA
+162 
-173 EEGYAYHMVKPG
+173 YHKVLKG
-185 ETFYSLSR
+185 ETFYSIARLYKIKPKR
-193 RFGITEEQLGSLNG
+193 L
-207 GLKPADLKAG
+207 LKFNEGYAQNQPLAVG
-217 AIIKVP
+217 AVVKLP
-223 GSPEELAA
+223 LA
-231 GERQPA
+231 EI
-237 DTVRADSVP
+237 
-246 DLSADNRVKEIEFR
+246 DLSVLGEEEIEASVGKKQEIR
-260 ALRRSATLNVAL
+260 PERPVRNESVKKVEEASATDILQNALMQKNEKTEQEPEKETTTVIGATDKMEIPDYISEVVMPVDPFVKVAL
-272 LLPMDAGTPNPS
+272 LLPFSAKDYPVFVDTLVEKMPVQISARS
-284 YLEFY
+284 EQFISFY
-289 QGFLLGLDSV
+289 EGVLLAVDSLKNQGY
-299 KTKYGYSVNVCLYN
+299 KVNLKVFD
-313 TARDAEKIREITESD
+313 TERSAEKMYTMVDEID
-328 AFRNTDLI
+328 RFHPDLI

-507 KLHTKIFTYSY
+507 KLNTKIFTYSY

>member
-1 MTMKRLC
+1 MLKLLFLF
-8 ATVLLLLLSVCAFA
+8 LLLWSCGQVIGQGTA
-22 VQKSGTIV
+22 VTKSNDIV
-30 YINGSKFYIHTVQPG
+30 VIRGKSYYLHTVQPG
-45 ETLYGLSKA
+45 QTLYSICKA
-54 YEVGEKVILQYNP
+54 YGANIDEVKSLNDKKDNALSLYEVLKVPYTD
-67 SAGGGLKAGENVKI
+67 
-81 PFVTAVP
+81 PFVQQDD
-88 EPKSERKLR
+88 K
-97 RTFDSHTVAQ
+97 F
-107 GETLYA
+107 Y
-113 ISRKYEIPIQTVIE
+113 
-127 DNPSLDPTN
+127 
-136 LRLGERILIRKK
+136 
-148 EIGSEDEAG
+148 
-157 AKEQW
+157 
-162 EAYRNTLNSVA
+162 
-173 EEGYAYHMVKPG
+173 YHKVVKG
-185 ETFYSLSR
+185 ETFYSIARLYKIKPKR
-193 RFGITEEQLGSLNG
+193 L
-207 GLKPADLKAG
+207 LKFNEGYAQNQPLAVG
-217 AIIKVP
+217 AVVKLP
-223 GSPEELAA
+223 LA
-231 GERQPA
+231 EI
-237 DTVRADSVP
+237 
-246 DLSADNRVKEIEFR
+246 DLSVLGEEEIEASVGKKQEIRPERPVRNESVKKVEEASVTDILQNALMQKNEKTEQEPEKEITTVIG
-260 ALRRSATLNVAL
+260 ATDKMEIPDYISEVVMSVDPFVKVAL
-272 LLPMDAGTPNPS
+272 LLPFSAKDYPVFVDTLVEKMPVQISARS
-284 YLEFY
+284 EQFISFY
-289 QGFLLGLDSV
+289 EGVLLAVDSLKNQGY
-299 KTKYGYSVNVCLYN
+299 KVNLKVFD
-313 TARDAEKIREITESD
+313 TERSAEKMYTMVDEID
-328 AFRNTDLI
+328 RFHPDLI

-507 KLHTKIFTYSY
+507 KLNTKIFTYSY

>member
-1 MTMKRLC
+1 MLKLLFLF
-8 ATVLLLLLSVCAFA
+8 LLLWSCGQVLGQGTA
-22 VQKSGTIV
+22 VTKSNDIV
-30 YINGSKFYIHTVQPG
+30 VIRGKSYYLHTVQPG
-45 ETLYGLSKA
+45 QTLYSICKA
-54 YEVGEKVILQYNP
+54 YGANIDEVKSLNDKKDNALSLYEVLKVPYTD
-67 SAGGGLKAGENVKI
+67 
-81 PFVTAVP
+81 PFVQQDD
-88 EPKSERKLR
+88 K
-97 RTFDSHTVAQ
+97 F
-107 GETLYA
+107 Y
-113 ISRKYEIPIQTVIE
+113 
-127 DNPSLDPTN
+127 
-136 LRLGERILIRKK
+136 
-148 EIGSEDEAG
+148 
-157 AKEQW
+157 
-162 EAYRNTLNSVA
+162 
-173 EEGYAYHMVKPG
+173 YHKVVKG
-185 ETFYSLSR
+185 ETFYSIARLYKIKPKR
-193 RFGITEEQLGSLNG
+193 L
-207 GLKPADLKAG
+207 LKFNEGYAQNQPLAVG
-217 AIIKVP
+217 AVVKLP
-223 GSPEELAA
+223 LA
-231 GERQPA
+231 EI
-237 DTVRADSVP
+237 
-246 DLSADNRVKEIEFR
+246 DLSVLGEEEIEASVGKKQEIR
-260 ALRRSATLNVAL
+260 PERPVRNENVKKVEEATVTDILQNALMQKNEKTEQEPEKETTTVIGATDKMEIPDYISEVVMPVDPFVKVAL
-272 LLPMDAGTPNPS
+272 LLPFSAKDYPVFVDTLVEKMPVQISARS
-284 YLEFY
+284 EQFISFY
-289 QGFLLGLDSV
+289 EGVLLAVDSLKNQGY
-299 KTKYGYSVNVCLYN
+299 KVNLKVFD
-313 TARDAEKIREITESD
+313 TERSAEKMYTMVDEID
-328 AFRNTDLI
+328 RFHPDLI

-507 KLHTKIFTYSY
+507 KLNTKIFTYSY

>member
-1 MTMKRLC
+1 MLKLLFLF
-8 ATVLLLLLSVCAFA
+8 LLLWSCGQVIGQGSA
-22 VQKSGTIV
+22 VTKSNDIV
-30 YINGSKFYIHTVQPG
+30 VIRGKSYYLHTVQPG
-45 ETLYGLSKA
+45 QTLYSICKA
-54 YEVGEKVILQYNP
+54 YGANIDEVKSLNDKKDNALSLYEVLKVPYTD
-67 SAGGGLKAGENVKI
+67 
-81 PFVTAVP
+81 PFVQQDD
-88 EPKSERKLR
+88 K
-97 RTFDSHTVAQ
+97 F
-107 GETLYA
+107 Y
-113 ISRKYEIPIQTVIE
+113 
-127 DNPSLDPTN
+127 
-136 LRLGERILIRKK
+136 
-148 EIGSEDEAG
+148 
-157 AKEQW
+157 
-162 EAYRNTLNSVA
+162 
-173 EEGYAYHMVKPG
+173 YHKVVKG
-185 ETFYSLSR
+185 ETFYSIARLYKIKPKR
-193 RFGITEEQLGSLNG
+193 L
-207 GLKPADLKAG
+207 LKFNEGYAQNQPLAVG
-217 AIIKVP
+217 AVVKLP
-223 GSPEELAA
+223 LA
-231 GERQPA
+231 EI
-237 DTVRADSVP
+237 
-246 DLSADNRVKEIEFR
+246 DLSVLGEEEIEASVGKKQEIR
-260 ALRRSATLNVAL
+260 PVRPVRNETVKKVEEASVTDILQDALMQKNEKTEQEPEKETTTVIGATDKMEIPDYISEVVMPVDPFVKVAL
-272 LLPMDAGTPNPS
+272 LLPFSAKDYPVFVDTLVEKMPVQISARS
-284 YLEFY
+284 EQFISFY
-289 QGFLLGLDSV
+289 EGVLLAVDSLKNQGY
-299 KTKYGYSVNVCLYN
+299 KVNLKVFD
-313 TARDAEKIREITESD
+313 TERSAEKMYTMVDEID
-328 AFRNTDLI
+328 RFHPDLI

-463 PTTKEAEVSKILPV
+463 PTTKEAEVSKILPI
-477 LSALTD
+477 LSALTE

-496 AFTSVDHETYF
+496 TFTSVDHETYF
-507 KLHTKIFTYSY
+507 KLNTKIFTYSY

>member
-1 MTMKRLC
+1 MLKLLFLF
-8 ATVLLLLLSVCAFA
+8 LLLWSCGQVLGQGTA
-22 VQKSGTIV
+22 VTKSNDIV
-30 YINGSKFYIHTVQPG
+30 VIRGKSYYLHTVQPG
-45 ETLYGLSKA
+45 QTLYSICKA
-54 YEVGEKVILQYNP
+54 YGANIDEVKSLNDKKDNALSLYEVLKVPYTD
-67 SAGGGLKAGENVKI
+67 
-81 PFVTAVP
+81 PFVQQDD
-88 EPKSERKLR
+88 K
-97 RTFDSHTVAQ
+97 F
-107 GETLYA
+107 Y
-113 ISRKYEIPIQTVIE
+113 
-127 DNPSLDPTN
+127 
-136 LRLGERILIRKK
+136 
-148 EIGSEDEAG
+148 
-157 AKEQW
+157 
-162 EAYRNTLNSVA
+162 
-173 EEGYAYHMVKPG
+173 YHKVVKG
-185 ETFYSLSR
+185 ETFYSIARLYKIKPKR
-193 RFGITEEQLGSLNG
+193 L
-207 GLKPADLKAG
+207 LKFNEGYAQNQPLAVG
-217 AIIKVP
+217 AVVKLP
-223 GSPEELAA
+223 LA
-231 GERQPA
+231 EI
-237 DTVRADSVP
+237 
-246 DLSADNRVKEIEFR
+246 DLSVLGEEEIEASVGKKQEIR
-260 ALRRSATLNVAL
+260 PVRPVRNESVKKVEEASVTDILQDALMQKNEKTEQEPEKETTTVIGATDKMEIPDYISEVVMPVDPFVKVAL
-272 LLPMDAGTPNPS
+272 LLPFSAKDYPVFVDTLVEKMPVQISARS
-284 YLEFY
+284 EQFISFY
-289 QGFLLGLDSV
+289 EGVLLAVDSLKNQGY
-299 KTKYGYSVNVCLYN
+299 KVNLKVFD
-313 TARDAEKIREITESD
+313 TERSAEKMYTMVDEID
-328 AFRNTDLI
+328 RLHPDLI

-507 KLHTKIFTYSY
+507 KLNTKIFTYSY

>member
-1 MTMKRLC
+1 MLKLLFLF
-8 ATVLLLLLSVCAFA
+8 LLLWSCGQVLGQGTA
-22 VQKSGTIV
+22 VTKSNDIV
-30 YINGSKFYIHTVQPG
+30 VIRGKSYYLHTVQPG
-45 ETLYGLSKA
+45 QTLYSICKA
-54 YEVGEKVILQYNP
+54 YGANIDEVKSLNDKKDNALSLYEVLKVPYTD
-67 SAGGGLKAGENVKI
+67 
-81 PFVTAVP
+81 PFVQQDD
-88 EPKSERKLR
+88 K
-97 RTFDSHTVAQ
+97 F
-107 GETLYA
+107 Y
-113 ISRKYEIPIQTVIE
+113 
-127 DNPSLDPTN
+127 
-136 LRLGERILIRKK
+136 
-148 EIGSEDEAG
+148 
-157 AKEQW
+157 
-162 EAYRNTLNSVA
+162 
-173 EEGYAYHMVKPG
+173 YHKVLKG
-185 ETFYSLSR
+185 ETFYSIARLYKIKPKR
-193 RFGITEEQLGSLNG
+193 L
-207 GLKPADLKAG
+207 LKFNEGYAQNQPLAVG
-217 AIIKVP
+217 AVVKLP
-223 GSPEELAA
+223 LA
-231 GERQPA
+231 EI
-237 DTVRADSVP
+237 
-246 DLSADNRVKEIEFR
+246 DLSVLGEEEIEASVGKKQEIR
-260 ALRRSATLNVAL
+260 PERPVRNESVKKVEEASVTDILQDALMQKNEKTEQEPEKETTTVIGATDKMEIPDYISEVVMPVDPFVKVAL
-272 LLPMDAGTPNPS
+272 LLPFSAKDYPVFVDTLVEKMPVQISARS
-284 YLEFY
+284 EQFISFY
-289 QGFLLGLDSV
+289 EGVLLAVDSLKNQGY
-299 KTKYGYSVNVCLYN
+299 KVNLKVFD
-313 TARDAEKIREITESD
+313 TERSAEKMYTMVDEID
-328 AFRNTDLI
+328 RFHPDLI

-507 KLHTKIFTYSY
+507 KLNTKIFTYSY

-546 KAFDMSLYFI
+546 KAFGMSLYFI

>member
-1 MTMKRLC
+1 MLLWSC
-8 ATVLLLLLSVCAFA
+8 GQVLGQGTA
-22 VQKSGTIV
+22 VTKSNDIV
-30 YINGSKFYIHTVQPG
+30 VIRGKSYYLHTVQPG
-45 ETLYGLSKA
+45 QTLYSICKA
-54 YEVGEKVILQYNP
+54 YGANIDEVKSLNDKKDNALSLYEVLKVPYTD
-67 SAGGGLKAGENVKI
+67 
-81 PFVTAVP
+81 PFVQQDD
-88 EPKSERKLR
+88 K
-97 RTFDSHTVAQ
+97 F
-107 GETLYA
+107 Y
-113 ISRKYEIPIQTVIE
+113 
-127 DNPSLDPTN
+127 
-136 LRLGERILIRKK
+136 
-148 EIGSEDEAG
+148 
-157 AKEQW
+157 
-162 EAYRNTLNSVA
+162 
-173 EEGYAYHMVKPG
+173 YHKVLKG
-185 ETFYSLSR
+185 ETFYSIARLYKIKPKR
-193 RFGITEEQLGSLNG
+193 L
-207 GLKPADLKAG
+207 LKFNEGYAQNQPLAVG
-217 AIIKVP
+217 AVVKLP
-223 GSPEELAA
+223 LA
-231 GERQPA
+231 EI
-237 DTVRADSVP
+237 
-246 DLSADNRVKEIEFR
+246 DLSVLGEEEIEASVGKKQEIR
-260 ALRRSATLNVAL
+260 PVRPVRNESVKKVEEASVTDILQDALMQKNEKTEQEPEKETTTVIGATDKMEIPDYISEVVMPVDPFVKVAL
-272 LLPMDAGTPNPS
+272 LLPFSAKDYPVFVDTLVEKMPVQISARS
-284 YLEFY
+284 EQFISFY
-289 QGFLLGLDSV
+289 EGVLLAVDSLKNQGY
-299 KTKYGYSVNVCLYN
+299 KVNLKVFD
-313 TARDAEKIREITESD
+313 TERSAEKMYTMVDEID
-328 AFRNTDLI
+328 RFHPDLI

-507 KLHTKIFTYSY
+507 KLNTKIFTYSY

>member
-1 MTMKRLC
+1 MLKLLFLF
-8 ATVLLLLLSVCAFA
+8 LLLWSCGQVIGQGTA
-22 VQKSGTIV
+22 VTKSNDIV
-30 YINGSKFYIHTVQPG
+30 VIRGKSYYLHTVQPG
-45 ETLYGLSKA
+45 QTLYSICKA
-54 YEVGEKVILQYNP
+54 YGANIDEVKSLNDKKDNALSLYEVLKVPYTD
-67 SAGGGLKAGENVKI
+67 
-81 PFVTAVP
+81 PFVQQDD
-88 EPKSERKLR
+88 K
-97 RTFDSHTVAQ
+97 F
-107 GETLYA
+107 Y
-113 ISRKYEIPIQTVIE
+113 
-127 DNPSLDPTN
+127 
-136 LRLGERILIRKK
+136 
-148 EIGSEDEAG
+148 
-157 AKEQW
+157 
-162 EAYRNTLNSVA
+162 
-173 EEGYAYHMVKPG
+173 YHKVVKG
-185 ETFYSLSR
+185 ETFYSIARLYKIKPKR
-193 RFGITEEQLGSLNG
+193 L
-207 GLKPADLKAG
+207 LKFNEGYAQNQPLAVG
-217 AIIKVP
+217 AVVKLP
-223 GSPEELAA
+223 LA
-231 GERQPA
+231 EI
-237 DTVRADSVP
+237 
-246 DLSADNRVKEIEFR
+246 DLSVLGEEEIEASVGKKQEIR
-260 ALRRSATLNVAL
+260 PVRPVRNESVKKVEEASVTDILQDALMQKNEKTEQEPEKETTTVIGATDKMEIPDYISEVVMPVDPFVKVAL
-272 LLPMDAGTPNPS
+272 LLPFSAKDYPVFVDTLVEKMPVQISARS
-284 YLEFY
+284 EQFISFY
-289 QGFLLGLDSV
+289 EGVLLAVDSLKNQGYKVNLKVFDTERSV
-299 KTKYGYSVNVCLYN
+299 
-313 TARDAEKIREITESD
+313 EKMYTMVDEID
-328 AFRNTDLI
+328 RFHPDLI

-507 KLHTKIFTYSY
+507 KLNTKIFTYSY

>member
-1 MTMKRLC
+1 MLKLLFLF
-8 ATVLLLLLSVCAFA
+8 LLLWSCGQILGQGTA
-22 VQKSGTIV
+22 VTKSNDIV
-30 YINGSKFYIHTVQPG
+30 VIRGKSYYLHTVQPG
-45 ETLYGLSKA
+45 QTLYSICKA
-54 YEVGEKVILQYNP
+54 YGANIDEVKSLNDKKDNALSLYEVLKVPYTD
-67 SAGGGLKAGENVKI
+67 
-81 PFVTAVP
+81 PFVQQDD
-88 EPKSERKLR
+88 K
-97 RTFDSHTVAQ
+97 F
-107 GETLYA
+107 Y
-113 ISRKYEIPIQTVIE
+113 
-127 DNPSLDPTN
+127 
-136 LRLGERILIRKK
+136 
-148 EIGSEDEAG
+148 
-157 AKEQW
+157 
-162 EAYRNTLNSVA
+162 
-173 EEGYAYHMVKPG
+173 YHKVVKG
-185 ETFYSLSR
+185 ETFYSIARLYKIKPKR
-193 RFGITEEQLGSLNG
+193 L
-207 GLKPADLKAG
+207 LKFNEGYAQNQPLAVG
-217 AIIKVP
+217 AVVKLP
-223 GSPEELAA
+223 LA
-231 GERQPA
+231 EI
-237 DTVRADSVP
+237 
-246 DLSADNRVKEIEFR
+246 DLSVLGEEEIEASVGKKQEIR
-260 ALRRSATLNVAL
+260 PERPVRNESVKKVEEASVTDILQDALMQKNEKTEQEPEKETTTVIGATDKMEIPDYISEVVMPVDPFVKVAL
-272 LLPMDAGTPNPS
+272 LLPFSAKDYPVFVDTLVEKMPVQISARS
-284 YLEFY
+284 EQFISFY
-289 QGFLLGLDSV
+289 EGVLLAVDSLKNQGY
-299 KTKYGYSVNVCLYN
+299 KVNLKVFD
-313 TARDAEKIREITESD
+313 TERSAEKMYTMVDEID
-328 AFRNTDLI
+328 RFHPDLI

-507 KLHTKIFTYSY
+507 KLNTKIFTYSY

>member
-1 MTMKRLC
+1 MLKLLFLF
-8 ATVLLLLLSVCAFA
+8 LLLWSCGQVLGQGTA
-22 VQKSGTIV
+22 VTKSNDIV
-30 YINGSKFYIHTVQPG
+30 VIRGKSYYLHTVQPG
-45 ETLYGLSKA
+45 QTLYSICKA
-54 YEVGEKVILQYNP
+54 YGANIDEVKSLIDKKDNALSLYEVLKVPYTD
-67 SAGGGLKAGENVKI
+67 
-81 PFVTAVP
+81 PFVQQDD
-88 EPKSERKLR
+88 K
-97 RTFDSHTVAQ
+97 F
-107 GETLYA
+107 Y
-113 ISRKYEIPIQTVIE
+113 
-127 DNPSLDPTN
+127 
-136 LRLGERILIRKK
+136 
-148 EIGSEDEAG
+148 
-157 AKEQW
+157 
-162 EAYRNTLNSVA
+162 
-173 EEGYAYHMVKPG
+173 YHKVLKG
-185 ETFYSLSR
+185 ETFYSIARLYKIKPKR
-193 RFGITEEQLGSLNG
+193 L
-207 GLKPADLKAG
+207 LKFNEGYAQNQPLAVG
-217 AIIKVP
+217 AVVKLP
-223 GSPEELAA
+223 LA
-231 GERQPA
+231 EI
-237 DTVRADSVP
+237 
-246 DLSADNRVKEIEFR
+246 DLSVLGEEEIEASVGKKQEIR
-260 ALRRSATLNVAL
+260 PERPVRNESVKKVEEASVTDILQNALMQKNEKTEQEPEKETTTVIGATDKMEIPDYISEVVMPVDPFVKVAL
-272 LLPMDAGTPNPS
+272 LLPFSAKDYPVFVDTLVEKMPVQISARS
-284 YLEFY
+284 EQFISFY
-289 QGFLLGLDSV
+289 EGVLLAVDSLKNQGY
-299 KTKYGYSVNVCLYN
+299 KVNLKVFD
-313 TARDAEKIREITESD
+313 TERSAEKMYTMVDEID
-328 AFRNTDLI
+328 RFHPDLI

-507 KLHTKIFTYSY
+507 KLNTKIFTYSY

>member
-1 MTMKRLC
+1 MLKLLFLF
-8 ATVLLLLLSVCAFA
+8 LLLWSCGQVLGQGTA
-22 VQKSGTIV
+22 VTKSNDIV
-30 YINGSKFYIHTVQPG
+30 VIRGKSYYLHTVQPG
-45 ETLYGLSKA
+45 QTLYSICKA
-54 YEVGEKVILQYNP
+54 YGANIDEVKSLNDKKDNALSLYEVLKVPYTD
-67 SAGGGLKAGENVKI
+67 
-81 PFVTAVP
+81 PFVQQDD
-88 EPKSERKLR
+88 K
-97 RTFDSHTVAQ
+97 F
-107 GETLYA
+107 Y
-113 ISRKYEIPIQTVIE
+113 
-127 DNPSLDPTN
+127 
-136 LRLGERILIRKK
+136 
-148 EIGSEDEAG
+148 
-157 AKEQW
+157 
-162 EAYRNTLNSVA
+162 
-173 EEGYAYHMVKPG
+173 YHKVLKG
-185 ETFYSLSR
+185 ETFYSIARLYKIKPKR
-193 RFGITEEQLGSLNG
+193 L
-207 GLKPADLKAG
+207 LKFNEGYAQNQPLAVG
-217 AIIKVP
+217 AVVKLP
-223 GSPEELAA
+223 LA
-231 GERQPA
+231 EI
-237 DTVRADSVP
+237 
-246 DLSADNRVKEIEFR
+246 DLSVLGEEEIEASVGKKQEIR
-260 ALRRSATLNVAL
+260 PERPVRNESVKKVEEASVTDILQDALMQKNEKTEQEPEKETTTVIGATDKMEIPDYISEVVMPVDPFVKVAL
-272 LLPMDAGTPNPS
+272 LLPFSAKDYPVFVDTLVEKMPVQISARS
-284 YLEFY
+284 EQFISFY
-289 QGFLLGLDSV
+289 EGVLLAVDSLKNQGY
-299 KTKYGYSVNVCLYN
+299 KVNLKVFD
-313 TARDAEKIREITESD
+313 TERSAEKMYTMVDEID
-328 AFRNTDLI
+328 RFHPDLI

-463 PTTKEAEVSKILPV
+463 PTTKKAEVSKILPV

-507 KLHTKIFTYSY
+507 KLNTKIFTYSY

>member
-1 MTMKRLC
+1 MLKLLFLF
-8 ATVLLLLLSVCAFA
+8 LLLWSCGQVIGQGTA
-22 VQKSGTIV
+22 VTKSNDIV
-30 YINGSKFYIHTVQPG
+30 VIRGKSYYLHTVQPG
-45 ETLYGLSKA
+45 QTLYSICKA
-54 YEVGEKVILQYNP
+54 YGANIDEVKSLNDKKDNALSLYEVLKVPYTD
-67 SAGGGLKAGENVKI
+67 
-81 PFVTAVP
+81 PFVQQDD
-88 EPKSERKLR
+88 K
-97 RTFDSHTVAQ
+97 F
-107 GETLYA
+107 Y
-113 ISRKYEIPIQTVIE
+113 
-127 DNPSLDPTN
+127 
-136 LRLGERILIRKK
+136 
-148 EIGSEDEAG
+148 
-157 AKEQW
+157 
-162 EAYRNTLNSVA
+162 
-173 EEGYAYHMVKPG
+173 YHKVVKG
-185 ETFYSLSR
+185 ETFYSIARLYKIKPKR
-193 RFGITEEQLGSLNG
+193 L
-207 GLKPADLKAG
+207 LKFNEGYAQNQPLAVG
-217 AIIKVP
+217 AVVKLP
-223 GSPEELAA
+223 LA
-231 GERQPA
+231 EI
-237 DTVRADSVP
+237 
-246 DLSADNRVKEIEFR
+246 DLSVLGEEEIEASVGKKQEIR
-260 ALRRSATLNVAL
+260 PERPVRNESVKKVEEASVTDILQNALMQKNEKTEQEPEKETTTVIGATDKMEIPDYISEVVMPVDPFVKVAL
-272 LLPMDAGTPNPS
+272 LLPFSAKDYPVFVDTLVEKMPVQISARS
-284 YLEFY
+284 EQFISFY
-289 QGFLLGLDSV
+289 EGVLLAVDSLKNQGY
-299 KTKYGYSVNVCLYN
+299 KVNLKVFD
-313 TARDAEKIREITESD
+313 TDRSAEKMYTMVDEID
-328 AFRNTDLI
+328 RFHPDLI

-507 KLHTKIFTYSY
+507 KLNTKIFTYSY

>member
-1 MTMKRLC
+1 MLKLLFLF
-8 ATVLLLLLSVCAFA
+8 LLLWSCGQVIGQGTA
-22 VQKSGTIV
+22 VTKSNDIV
-30 YINGSKFYIHTVQPG
+30 VIRGKSYYLHTVQPG
-45 ETLYGLSKA
+45 QTLYSICKA
-54 YEVGEKVILQYNP
+54 YGANIDEVKSLNDKKDNALSLYEVLKVPYTD
-67 SAGGGLKAGENVKI
+67 
-81 PFVTAVP
+81 PFVQQDD
-88 EPKSERKLR
+88 K
-97 RTFDSHTVAQ
+97 F
-107 GETLYA
+107 Y
-113 ISRKYEIPIQTVIE
+113 
-127 DNPSLDPTN
+127 
-136 LRLGERILIRKK
+136 
-148 EIGSEDEAG
+148 
-157 AKEQW
+157 
-162 EAYRNTLNSVA
+162 
-173 EEGYAYHMVKPG
+173 YHKVVKG
-185 ETFYSLSR
+185 ETFYSIARLYKIKPKR
-193 RFGITEEQLGSLNG
+193 L
-207 GLKPADLKAG
+207 LKFKEGYAQNQPLAVG
-217 AIIKVP
+217 AVVKLP
-223 GSPEELAA
+223 LA
-231 GERQPA
+231 EI
-237 DTVRADSVP
+237 
-246 DLSADNRVKEIEFR
+246 DLSVLGEEEIEASVGKKQEIR
-260 ALRRSATLNVAL
+260 PERPVRNESVKKVEEASVTDILQNALMQKNEKTEQEPEKETTTVIGATDKMEIPDYISEVVMPVDPFVKVAL
-272 LLPMDAGTPNPS
+272 LLPFSAKDYPVFVDTLVEKMPVQISARS
-284 YLEFY
+284 EQFISFY
-289 QGFLLGLDSV
+289 EGVLLAVDSLKNQGY
-299 KTKYGYSVNVCLYN
+299 KVNLKVFD
-313 TARDAEKIREITESD
+313 TERSAEKMYTMVDEID
-328 AFRNTDLI
+328 RFHPDLI

-507 KLHTKIFTYSY
+507 KLNTKIFTYSY

>member
-1 MTMKRLC
+1 MLKLLFLF
-8 ATVLLLLLSVCAFA
+8 LLLWSCGQVLGQGTA
-22 VQKSGTIV
+22 VTKSNDIV
-30 YINGSKFYIHTVQPG
+30 VIRGKSYYLHTVQPG
-45 ETLYGLSKA
+45 QTLYSICKA
-54 YEVGEKVILQYNP
+54 YGANIDEVKSLNDKKDNALSLYEVLKVPYTD
-67 SAGGGLKAGENVKI
+67 
-81 PFVTAVP
+81 PFVQQDD
-88 EPKSERKLR
+88 K
-97 RTFDSHTVAQ
+97 F
-107 GETLYA
+107 Y
-113 ISRKYEIPIQTVIE
+113 
-127 DNPSLDPTN
+127 
-136 LRLGERILIRKK
+136 
-148 EIGSEDEAG
+148 
-157 AKEQW
+157 
-162 EAYRNTLNSVA
+162 
-173 EEGYAYHMVKPG
+173 YHKVVKG
-185 ETFYSLSR
+185 ETFYSIARLYKIKPKR
-193 RFGITEEQLGSLNG
+193 L
-207 GLKPADLKAG
+207 LKFNEGYAQNHPLAVG
-217 AIIKVP
+217 AVVKLP
-223 GSPEELAA
+223 LA
-231 GERQPA
+231 EI
-237 DTVRADSVP
+237 
-246 DLSADNRVKEIEFR
+246 DLSVLGEEEIEASVGKKQEIR
-260 ALRRSATLNVAL
+260 PVRPVRNESVKKVEEASVTDILQDALMQKNEKTEQEPEKETTTVIGATDKMEIPDYISEVVMPVDPFVKVAL
-272 LLPMDAGTPNPS
+272 LLPFSAKDYPVFVDTLVEKMPVQISARS
-284 YLEFY
+284 EQFISFY
-289 QGFLLGLDSV
+289 EGVLLAVDSLKNQGY
-299 KTKYGYSVNVCLYN
+299 KVNLKVFD
-313 TARDAEKIREITESD
+313 TERSAEKMYTMVDEID
-328 AFRNTDLI
+328 RFHPDLI

-507 KLHTKIFTYSY
+507 KLNTKIFTYSY

>member
-1 MTMKRLC
+1 MLKLLFLF
-8 ATVLLLLLSVCAFA
+8 LLLWSCGQVLGQGTA
-22 VQKSGTIV
+22 VTKSNDIV
-30 YINGSKFYIHTVQPG
+30 VIRGKSYYLHTVQPG
-45 ETLYGLSKA
+45 QTLYSICKA
-54 YEVGEKVILQYNP
+54 YGANIDEVKSLNDKKDNALSLYEVLKVPYTD
-67 SAGGGLKAGENVKI
+67 
-81 PFVTAVP
+81 PFVQQDD
-88 EPKSERKLR
+88 K
-97 RTFDSHTVAQ
+97 F
-107 GETLYA
+107 Y
-113 ISRKYEIPIQTVIE
+113 
-127 DNPSLDPTN
+127 
-136 LRLGERILIRKK
+136 
-148 EIGSEDEAG
+148 
-157 AKEQW
+157 
-162 EAYRNTLNSVA
+162 
-173 EEGYAYHMVKPG
+173 YHKVVKG
-185 ETFYSLSR
+185 ETFYSIARLYKIKPKR
-193 RFGITEEQLGSLNG
+193 L
-207 GLKPADLKAG
+207 LKFNEGYAQNQPLAVG
-217 AIIKVP
+217 AVVKLP
-223 GSPEELAA
+223 LA
-231 GERQPA
+231 EI
-237 DTVRADSVP
+237 
-246 DLSADNRVKEIEFR
+246 DLSVLGEEEIEASVGKKQEIR
-260 ALRRSATLNVAL
+260 PVRPVRNESVKKVEEASVTDILQDALMQKNEKTEQEPEKETTTVIGATDKMEIPDYISEVVMPVDPFVKVAL
-272 LLPMDAGTPNPS
+272 LLPFSAKDYPVFVDTLVEKMPVQISARS
-284 YLEFY
+284 EQFISFY
-289 QGFLLGLDSV
+289 EGVLLAVDSLKNQGY
-299 KTKYGYSVNVCLYN
+299 KVNLKVFD
-313 TARDAEKIREITESD
+313 TERSAEKMYTMVDEID
-328 AFRNTDLI
+328 RFHPDLI

-507 KLHTKIFTYSY
+507 KLNTKIFTYSY

>member
-1 MTMKRLC
+1 MLKLLFLF
-8 ATVLLLLLSVCAFA
+8 LLLWSCGQVLGQGTA
-22 VQKSGTIV
+22 VTKSNDIV
-30 YINGSKFYIHTVQPG
+30 VIRGKSYYLHTVQPG
-45 ETLYGLSKA
+45 QTLYSICKA
-54 YEVGEKVILQYNP
+54 YGANIDEVKSLNDKKDNALSLYEVLKVPYTD
-67 SAGGGLKAGENVKI
+67 
-81 PFVTAVP
+81 PFVQQDD
-88 EPKSERKLR
+88 K
-97 RTFDSHTVAQ
+97 F
-107 GETLYA
+107 Y
-113 ISRKYEIPIQTVIE
+113 
-127 DNPSLDPTN
+127 
-136 LRLGERILIRKK
+136 
-148 EIGSEDEAG
+148 
-157 AKEQW
+157 
-162 EAYRNTLNSVA
+162 
-173 EEGYAYHMVKPG
+173 YHKVLKG
-185 ETFYSLSR
+185 ETFYSIARLYKIKPKR
-193 RFGITEEQLGSLNG
+193 L
-207 GLKPADLKAG
+207 LKFNEGYAQNQPLAVG
-217 AIIKVP
+217 AVVKLP
-223 GSPEELAA
+223 LA
-231 GERQPA
+231 EI
-237 DTVRADSVP
+237 
-246 DLSADNRVKEIEFR
+246 DLSVLGEEEIEASVR
-260 ALRRSATLNVAL
+260 KKQEIRPERPVRNESVKKVEEASVTDILQDALMQKNEKTEQEPEKETTTVIGATDKMEIPDYISEVVMPVDPFVKVAL
-272 LLPMDAGTPNPS
+272 LLPFSAKDYPVFVDTLVEKMPVQISARS
-284 YLEFY
+284 EQFISFY
-289 QGFLLGLDSV
+289 EGVLLAVDSLKNQGY
-299 KTKYGYSVNVCLYN
+299 KVNLKVFD
-313 TARDAEKIREITESD
+313 TERSAEKMYTMVDEID
-328 AFRNTDLI
+328 RFHPDLI

-507 KLHTKIFTYSY
+507 KLNTKIFTYSY

>member
-1 MTMKRLC
+1 MLKLLFLF
-8 ATVLLLLLSVCAFA
+8 LLLWSCGQVLGQGTA
-22 VQKSGTIV
+22 VTKSNDIV
-30 YINGSKFYIHTVQPG
+30 VIRGKSYYLHTVQPG
-45 ETLYGLSKA
+45 QTLYSICKA
-54 YEVGEKVILQYNP
+54 YGANIDEVKSLNDKKDNALSLYEVLKVPYTD
-67 SAGGGLKAGENVKI
+67 
-81 PFVTAVP
+81 PFVQQDD
-88 EPKSERKLR
+88 K
-97 RTFDSHTVAQ
+97 F
-107 GETLYA
+107 Y
-113 ISRKYEIPIQTVIE
+113 
-127 DNPSLDPTN
+127 
-136 LRLGERILIRKK
+136 
-148 EIGSEDEAG
+148 
-157 AKEQW
+157 
-162 EAYRNTLNSVA
+162 
-173 EEGYAYHMVKPG
+173 YHKVLKG
-185 ETFYSLSR
+185 ETFYSIARLYKIKPKR
-193 RFGITEEQLGSLNG
+193 L
-207 GLKPADLKAG
+207 LKFNEGYAQNQPLAVG
-217 AIIKVP
+217 AVVKLP
-223 GSPEELAA
+223 LA
-231 GERQPA
+231 EI
-237 DTVRADSVP
+237 
-246 DLSADNRVKEIEFR
+246 DLSVLVEEEIEASVGKKQEIR
-260 ALRRSATLNVAL
+260 PVRPVRNESVKKVEEASVTDILQDALMQKNEKTEQEPEKETTTVIGATDKMEIPDYISEVVMPVDPFVKVAL
-272 LLPMDAGTPNPS
+272 LLPFSAKDYPVFVDTLVEKMPVQISARS
-284 YLEFY
+284 EQFISFY
-289 QGFLLGLDSV
+289 EGVLLAVDSLKNQGY
-299 KTKYGYSVNVCLYN
+299 KVNLKVFD
-313 TARDAEKIREITESD
+313 TERSAEKMYTMVDEID
-328 AFRNTDLI
+328 RFHPDLI

-507 KLHTKIFTYSY
+507 KLNTKIFTYSY

>member
-1 MTMKRLC
+1 MLKLLFLF
-8 ATVLLLLLSVCAFA
+8 LLLWSCGQVLGQGTA
-22 VQKSGTIV
+22 VTKSNDIV
-30 YINGSKFYIHTVQPG
+30 VIRGKSYYLHTVQPG
-45 ETLYGLSKA
+45 QTLYSICKA
-54 YEVGEKVILQYNP
+54 YGANIDEVKSLNDKKDNALSLYEVLKVPYTD
-67 SAGGGLKAGENVKI
+67 
-81 PFVTAVP
+81 PFVQQDD
-88 EPKSERKLR
+88 K
-97 RTFDSHTVAQ
+97 F
-107 GETLYA
+107 Y
-113 ISRKYEIPIQTVIE
+113 
-127 DNPSLDPTN
+127 
-136 LRLGERILIRKK
+136 
-148 EIGSEDEAG
+148 
-157 AKEQW
+157 
-162 EAYRNTLNSVA
+162 
-173 EEGYAYHMVKPG
+173 YHKVVKG
-185 ETFYSLSR
+185 ETFYSIARLYKIKPKR
-193 RFGITEEQLGSLNG
+193 L
-207 GLKPADLKAG
+207 LKFNEGYAQNQPLAVG
-217 AIIKVP
+217 AVVKLP
-223 GSPEELAA
+223 LA
-231 GERQPA
+231 EI
-237 DTVRADSVP
+237 
-246 DLSADNRVKEIEFR
+246 DLSVLGEEEIEASVGKKQEIR
-260 ALRRSATLNVAL
+260 PERPVRNESVKKVEEASVTDILQNALMQKNEKTEQEPEKETTTVIGATDKMEIPDYISEVVMPVDPFVKVAL
-272 LLPMDAGTPNPS
+272 LLPFSAKDYPVFVDTLVEKMPVQISARS
-284 YLEFY
+284 EQFISFY
-289 QGFLLGLDSV
+289 EGVLLAVDSLKNQGY
-299 KTKYGYSVNVCLYN
+299 KVNLKVFD
-313 TARDAEKIREITESD
+313 TERSAEKMYTMVDEID
-328 AFRNTDLI
+328 RFHPDLI

-507 KLHTKIFTYSY
+507 KLNTKIFTYSY

-566 LDALEFYPRNGDFS
+566 LDALEFYPRNGEFS

>member
-1 MTMKRLC
+1 MLKLLFLF
-8 ATVLLLLLSVCAFA
+8 LLLWSCGQVLGQGTA
-22 VQKSGTIV
+22 VTKSNDIV
-30 YINGSKFYIHTVQPG
+30 VIRGKSYYLHTVQPG
-45 ETLYGLSKA
+45 QTLYSICKA
-54 YEVGEKVILQYNP
+54 YGANIDEVKSLNDKKDNALSLYEVLKVPYTD
-67 SAGGGLKAGENVKI
+67 
-81 PFVTAVP
+81 PFVQQDD
-88 EPKSERKLR
+88 K
-97 RTFDSHTVAQ
+97 F
-107 GETLYA
+107 Y
-113 ISRKYEIPIQTVIE
+113 
-127 DNPSLDPTN
+127 
-136 LRLGERILIRKK
+136 
-148 EIGSEDEAG
+148 
-157 AKEQW
+157 
-162 EAYRNTLNSVA
+162 
-173 EEGYAYHMVKPG
+173 YHKVLKG
-185 ETFYSLSR
+185 ETFYSIARLYKIKPKR
-193 RFGITEEQLGSLNG
+193 L
-207 GLKPADLKAG
+207 LKFNEGYAQNQPLAVG
-217 AIIKVP
+217 AVVKLP
-223 GSPEELAA
+223 LA
-231 GERQPA
+231 EI
-237 DTVRADSVP
+237 
-246 DLSADNRVKEIEFR
+246 DLSVLGEEEIEASVGKKQEIR
-260 ALRRSATLNVAL
+260 PVGPVRNESVKKVEEASVTDILQDALMQKNEKTEQEPEKETTTVIGATDKMEIPDYISEVVMPVDPFVKVAL
-272 LLPMDAGTPNPS
+272 LLPFSAKDYPVFVDTLVEKMPVQISARS
-284 YLEFY
+284 EQFISFY
-289 QGFLLGLDSV
+289 EGVLLAVDSLKNQGY
-299 KTKYGYSVNVCLYN
+299 KVNLKVFD
-313 TARDAEKIREITESD
+313 TERSAEKMYTMVDEID
-328 AFRNTDLI
+328 RFHPDLI

-507 KLHTKIFTYSY
+507 KLNTKIFTYSY